1 VETIDGGG
9 VMKKKKKC
17 RHNIETEEECSNCG
31 YQEGFCSKCKSSFC
45 RIGFKRGVKWE
56 EL

>member
-1 VETIDGGG
+1 
-9 VMKKKKKC
+9 MKKKKKC